1 MQSLLFIKDPNIV
14 GRAVLLGDNN
24 NLMKI
29 RPQKI
34 QSLKTSIAA
43 MIVASLGFFSST
55 AEAVITLGG
64 SNVGDPYHDTV
75 YSNPGTWYDATNP
88 DITALDPFLQTKR
101 DSDGSA
107 LITGYNADG
116 SSNLGPGN
124 ADGLGAN
131 GYKELT
137 LAEAG
142 TLSYQG
148 ETSVAFYLDVNQ
160 TGTGSEQPYYEIHA
174 LEIYTSSAATF
185 NYTNGVASG
194 TDLEDVYKFSKD
206 DNNQG
211 VLRLTPDNTQGTSNW
226 DVAMYVPLVNFDRD
240 DDLTAAETY
249 LHFVITYEDNS
260 GSDIWSVST
269 AGPQI
274 PEPSSALLISLAGL
288 MGLLRRRR

>member
-14 GRAVLLGDNN
+14 GRAVMLGDDN

-55 AEAVITLGG
+55 AEAVITLDG
-64 SNVGDPYHDTV
+64 SDVSDPYHDTV

-142 TLSYQG
+142 TLSYKDQ
-148 ETSVAFYLDVNQ
+148 TSVAFYLDVNQ
-160 TGTGSEQPYYEIHA
+160 TGDGSEQPYYEIHA
-174 LEIYTSSAATF
+174 LEIYTSASATF
-185 NYTNGVASG
+185 SYADNVATGTNV
-194 TDLEDVYKFSKD
+194 EDVYKFSKD

-226 DVAMYVPLVNFDRD
+226 DVAMYVPLVNFERD
-240 DDLTAAETY
+240 DNLTAAETY
-249 LHFVITYEDNS
+249 IHFVITYDDNS
-260 GSDIWSVST
+260 GSDVWSVST
-269 AGPQI
+269 AGPQV
-274 PEPSSALLISLAGL
+274 PEPSSVLLISLGGL

>member
-1 MQSLLFIKDPNIV
+1 
-14 GRAVLLGDNN
+14 
-24 NLMKI
+24 
-29 RPQKI
+29 
-34 QSLKTSIAA
+34 

-64 SNVGDPYHDTV
+64 SNVDDPYHDTF
-75 YSNPGTWYDATNP
+75 YSTPGTWYDATNP
-88 DITALDPFLQTKR
+88 DTTALDPFLQTKR
-101 DSDGSA
+101 DSGGSA
-107 LITGYNADG
+107 LITGYNAACSG
-116 SSNLGPGN
+116 NLGPGN
-124 ADGLGAN
+124 ADGLGADC
-131 GYKELT
+131 YKELT

-185 NYTNGVASG
+185 SYTNGVASG

-211 VLRLTPDNTQGTSNW
+211 TLRLTPDNTQGTSNW
-226 DVAMYVPLVNFDRD
+226 DVAMYVPLVNFDRN

-249 LHFVITYEDNS
+249 LHFVVTYEDNS
-260 GSDIWSVST
+260 GNDVWSIST
-269 AGPQI
+269 GGTLV
-274 PEPSSALLISLAGL
+274 PEPSSAILISLAGL
-288 MGLLRRRR
+288 MGLLKRRR

>member
-1 MQSLLFIKDPNIV
+1 
-14 GRAVLLGDNN
+14 
-24 NLMKI
+24 MKI
-29 RPQKI
+29 YSQKI
-34 QSLKTSIAA
+34 QSIKTSIAA

-64 SNVGDPYHDTV
+64 SNVDDPYHDTF
-75 YSNPGTWYDATNP
+75 YSTPGTWYDATNP
-88 DITALDPFLQTKR
+88 DTTALDPFLQTKR
-101 DSDGSA
+101 DSGGSA
-107 LITGYNADG
+107 LITGYNAAG
-116 SSNLGPGN
+116 SGNLGPGN
-124 ADGLGAN
+124 ADGLGAD

-185 NYTNGVASG
+185 SYANGVASG

-211 VLRLTPDNTQGTSNW
+211 TLRLTPDNTQGTSNW
-226 DVAMYVPLVNFDRD
+226 DVAMYVPLVNFDRND
-240 DDLTAAETY
+240 ELTAAETY
-249 LHFVITYEDNS
+249 LHFVVTYEDNS
-260 GSDIWSVST
+260 GNDVWSIST
-269 AGPQI
+269 GGPLV
-274 PEPSSALLISLAGL
+274 PEPSSAILISLAGL
-288 MGLLRRRR
+288 MGLLKRRR